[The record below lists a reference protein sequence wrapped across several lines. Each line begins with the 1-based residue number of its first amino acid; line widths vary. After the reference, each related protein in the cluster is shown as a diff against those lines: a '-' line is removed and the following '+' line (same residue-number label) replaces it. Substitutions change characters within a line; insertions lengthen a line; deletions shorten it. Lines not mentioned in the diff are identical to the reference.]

1 MAGYTAGPKKDSKKM
16 KTEAREALASARALK
31 PTQGIPLVD
40 PKLCADMDLCR
51 KRRR

>member
-16 KTEAREALASARALK
+16 KAEAREALASARALK

-40 PKLCADMDLCR
+40 PELCADMDLC

>member
-16 KTEAREALASARALK
+16 RAEAREALESARALD
-31 PTQGIPLVD
+31 PTRGIPLVD
-40 PKLCADMDLCR
+40 PELCASMDLC